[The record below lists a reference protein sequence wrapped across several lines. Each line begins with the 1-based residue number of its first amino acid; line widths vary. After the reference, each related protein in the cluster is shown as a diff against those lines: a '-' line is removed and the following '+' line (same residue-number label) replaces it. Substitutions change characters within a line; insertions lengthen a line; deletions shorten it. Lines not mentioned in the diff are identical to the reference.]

1 MWKIL
6 NACDRLKPDRDLENG
21 LLRKK
26 GKTVKKNES
35 YHTQKKWKWRMFHVC
50 ALLGFLLVML
60 SGMGN
65 AQAEDWQIEGQDGIF
80 ANGSLQPK
88 AKTAEDGWQD
98 DSSENALKLYR
109 NGVAAY
115 YGGQLETANEQA
127 VYTELIAAQQQNRI
141 KGANSRYH
149 AIEIILEKTVVLP
162 ETDGTQSAAYRT
174 LCSEVG
180 KAIDAFLFD
189 YNENYW
195 IYGYRWM
202 PNGTSNRI
210 SKIQMWFTDY
220 YSDIR
225 SEMNLTDEELSRLEQ
240 KVTGNSRYEV
250 VKKAYEEVIRLVTY
264 PTDDRMA
271 YHTITGGLLEKYS
284 HKGVCDCY
292 ARLFKLLCQKKGI
305 ACILVPGG
313 SDMIDGEVQMD
324 HIWNYVQMEDGKWYL
339 VDCTWDD
346 LGTSTPRMT
355 HFLAGYQTPGL
366 YSETV
371 GQNHLAVG
379 RFTSSSYTP
388 FSVPQLSATAYRKEG
403 SYTSVPLG
411 AYFTPGSLTM
421 DIGKREKLTATI
433 YPASVPT
440 DELKWNSSNAAV
452 ANIIEVGG
460 ADQAYITAKGA
471 GTAQITLSYGTKV
484 MAACQ
489 VTVKGKQTA
498 AASYKISLNVTSLPM
513 QVKKSTKAL
522 KVTSLQAGDSI
533 KVWKSSNSKVVKV
546 DRRTGKLTALRKGT
560 AVITVT
566 SQKGAKASCKIKV
579 QKGKVATK
587 KIRLKKTCVELKKGK
602 SFSIK
607 YTRTPLT
614 ANDKLSYKTSNKKV
628 ATVSASGK
636 VKAKKK
642 GTATITVRS
651 ASGKTAK
658 LKIKVR

>member
-6 NACDRLKPDRDLENG
+6 NACDRLKPDRDLRNR

-26 GKTVKKNES
+26 GKTVKKSKS
-35 YHTQKKWKWRMFHVC
+35 YHTQKKWKWRVLHICV
-50 ALLGFLLVML
+50 LVGLLLVML
-60 SGMGN
+60 SSMGN
-65 AQAEDWQIEGQDGIF
+65 AQAEDWPVEGQDGIF
-80 ANGSLQPK
+80 ANGGLQPK
-88 AKTAEDGWQD
+88 AKTEEDSWQD
-98 DSSENALKLYR
+98 DSSENTLKLYR

-141 KGANSRYH
+141 KEANSRYQS
-149 AIEIILEKTVVLP
+149 IEITLAKTVVLP

-180 KAIDAFLFD
+180 KSIDAFLFD

-195 IYGYRWM
+195 IYGYRWT

-250 VKKAYEEVIRLVTY
+250 VKKAYEEVIRLVVY

-271 YHTITGGLLEKYS
+271 YHTITGGLLGKYG

-324 HIWNYVQMEDGKWYL
+324 HIWNYVQMEDGNWYL

-346 LGTSTPRMT
+346 MGTSTPRMT

-388 FSVPQLSATAYRKEG
+388 FFVPQLSATAYRKDG
-403 SYTSVPLG
+403 SYTSIPLS
-411 AYFTPGSLTM
+411 AYLTPGSLTM
-421 DIGKREKLTATI
+421 DIGKRKKLTATI

-440 DELKWNSSNAAV
+440 DELKWNSSNTAV
-452 ANIIEVGG
+452 ASIIEVGG

-484 MAACQ
+484 LASCQ
-489 VTVKGKQTA
+489 VTVKGKQTT

-546 DRRTGKLTALRKGT
+546 DRRTGKLTALKKGT

-579 QKGKVATK
+579 QSGKVATK
-587 KIRLKKTCVELKKGK
+587 KIKLKKTYVELKKGK

>member
-1 MWKIL
+1 MKKI
-6 NACDRLKPDRDLENG
+6 K
-21 LLRKK
+21 
-26 GKTVKKNES
+26 S
-35 YHTQKKWKWRMFHVC
+35 YHRQKNFKWQILHVC
-50 ALLGFLLVML
+50 VLMGLLLVML
-60 SGMGN
+60 SSMGD
-65 AQAEDWQIEGQDGIF
+65 AQAYDWPIEGQDSIF

-88 AKTAEDGWQD
+88 AKTEENNRQD
-98 DSSENALKLYR
+98 DSPENTLKLYR

-115 YGGQLETANEQA
+115 YGAQLETANEQT
-127 VYTELIAAQQQNRI
+127 VYTELVAAQQQNRI
-141 KGANSRYH
+141 KGAVSQSS
-149 AIEIILEKTVVLP
+149 AIEITLARQVVLP
-162 ETDGTQSAAYRT
+162 LVNGTGSSAYQN

-180 KAIDAFLFD
+180 KAVDAFLFD

-195 IYGYRWM
+195 IYGYRWV
-202 PNGTSNRI
+202 PEGASNQI
-210 SKIQMWFTDY
+210 SKIRMWFTDY

-225 SEMNLTDEELSRLEQ
+225 SELNLTDEELSRLEQ
-240 KVTGNSRYEV
+240 KITGTNRYEV
-250 VKKAYEEVIRLVTY
+250 VKRAYEEVIRLVVY

-388 FSVPQLSATAYRKEG
+388 FSVPQLSATAYRKDG
-403 SYTSVPLG
+403 SYSSIPFS

-421 DIGKREKLTATI
+421 NIGKSEKLTATI
-433 YPASVPT
+433 QPASVPT
-440 DELKWNSSNAAV
+440 DELKWHSSNTAV
-452 ANIIEVGG
+452 ASVIEVGG

-471 GTAQITLSYGTKV
+471 GTAQITLSYGSRV
-484 MAACQ
+484 LASCQ
-489 VTVKGKQTA
+489 VTVKGKQNA

-513 QVKKSTKAL
+513 QAKKSTKAL
-522 KVTSLQAGDSI
+522 KVTSLQAGDSV

-546 DRRTGKLTALRKGT
+546 DRRTGKLTALKKGT

-566 SQKGAKASCKIKV
+566 SRKGAKASCKIKV

-587 KIRLKKTCVELKKGK
+587 KIKLKKTCVELKKGK
-602 SFSIK
+602 CFSIK

-614 ANDKLSYKTSNKKV
+614 ANDKVTYKTSNKKV

-642 GTATITVRS
+642 GKATITVRS